1 MNMVVKVN
9 KVEVFKNELNYIV
22 DKDIRNSLE
31 FMIEKIPDYFFTIA
45 ASSTGK
51 YHPDYALGVGGLL
64 RHTKAAVRMAHE
76 LYGIYKFPPHTKDL
90 MIMALV
96 LHDSVKKG
104 EMETKYTLFDHPL
117 IACEFLKKHK
127 LYLKMTEEDINFV
140 CDCISS
146 HMGRFN
152 TSDYSDVILPLPKTP
167 EQKFVHMCDY
177 LASRKVIK
185 IKFDQNNNIV
195 ED

>member
-1 MNMVVKVN
+1 MN
-9 KVEVFKNELNYIV
+9 KVEVFKNELNYIINR
-22 DKDIRNSLE
+22 DIRNSLE
-31 FMIEKIPDYFFTIA
+31 LMIEQIPDYFFTIE

-51 YHPDYALGVGGLL
+51 YHPDYALGIGGLV

-76 LYGIYKFPPHTKDL
+76 LYGIYRFAEHTKDL

-104 EMETKYTLFDHPL
+104 EVESKYTLFDHPL
-117 IACEFLKKHK
+117 VACAFLKKHK
-127 LYLKMTEEDINFV
+127 DNLKMTEEDINFV
-140 CDCISS
+140 CECISS

-152 TSDYSDVILPLPKTP
+152 TSNYSDIVLPIPKTP

-185 IKFDQNNNIV
+185 IKFDQNNNV
-195 ED
+195 VDE